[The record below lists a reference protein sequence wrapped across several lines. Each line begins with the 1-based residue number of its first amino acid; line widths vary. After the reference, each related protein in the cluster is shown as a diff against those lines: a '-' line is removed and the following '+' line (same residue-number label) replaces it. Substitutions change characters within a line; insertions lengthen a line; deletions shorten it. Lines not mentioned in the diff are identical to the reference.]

1 MVKLEEGSLLA
12 PASIR
17 RDEGAPASIPLPDGA
32 LDRGSDLT
40 RIASDG
46 SGRPRVA
53 RRPQLSSLDLVDQK
67 DERAVED
74 QIQIAARDLTAKK
87 VLDVA
92 EPIVDLLADSEL
104 KPVSPG

>member
-1 MVKLEEGSLLA
+1 MEFQE
-12 PASIR
+12 PALVAAMAA
-17 RDEGAPASIPLPDGA
+17 GADVGATSEVPNPDGA
-32 LDRGSDLT
+32 LDRGWDLT